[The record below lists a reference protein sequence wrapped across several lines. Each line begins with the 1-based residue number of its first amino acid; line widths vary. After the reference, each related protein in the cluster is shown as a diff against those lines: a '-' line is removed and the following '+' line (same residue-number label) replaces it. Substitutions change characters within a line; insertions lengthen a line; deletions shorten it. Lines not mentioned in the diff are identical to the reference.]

1 LCFLFKLYW
10 TRFFLWVLLNHF
22 LKYII
27 SEDIIHIIYVLLNKV
42 PKFFFVHLIN
52 KPGQE
57 RSLSQARS
65 LPCGMLT
72 KLTTWWHLISR
83 LWAHGSSMLALFLDG
98 RYGAPS
104 SRKWLRWADEK
115 TMISNSHLVCSRDT
129 HTQIRNVYDQRY
141 TGKNPIYVKKWSISI
156 SFKNT
161 LFQKQQRDHTEV
173 LEIFHLFI
181 KTHRKH
187 EPATKEL
194 ETQTPKSD

>member
-1 LCFLFKLYW
+1 MVRHQAANDFDEQMRRQW
-10 TRFFLWVLLNHF
+10 SAIRIWSAAGTRTY
-22 LKYII
+22 K
-27 SEDIIHIIYVLLNKV
+27 SE
-42 PKFFFVHLIN
+42 
-52 KPGQE
+52 
-57 RSLSQARS
+57 S
-65 LPCGMLT
+65 
-72 KLTTWWHLISR
+72 
-83 LWAHGSSMLALFLDG
+83 
-98 RYGAPS
+98 
-104 SRKWLRWADEK
+104 
-115 TMISNSHLVCSRDT
+115 
-129 HTQIRNVYDQRY
+129 VYDQSY